1 MKTINHET
9 GFWDTRAGSA
19 LAGVILGLGFCVMVL
34 AASAIF
40 WPERVA
46 FLVGM

>member
-1 MKTINHET
+1 MNNYDT

-34 AASAIF
+34 AASAIL
-40 WPERVA
+40 WPEF
-46 FLVGM
+46 FLALV